1 METPKGNHLQGSN
14 LEMDGRSGMLQSA
27 THSFIRYTIH
37 TDSRYFTYTKKPL
50 YLVGTAEEAEMK
62 V

>member
-27 THSFIRYTIH
+27 TWRATLALCKI
-37 TDSRYFTYTKKPL
+37 
-50 YLVGTAEEAEMK
+50 
-62 V
+62 